1 MDVLTI
7 ELAGVIFLLMIALA
21 VILRLAAEEIV
32 EDVAEFKRRNRW
44 RKRNKHRRHK

>member
-1 MDVLTI
+1 MDILTV
-7 ELAGVIFLLMIALA
+7 ELAGVILLLLIALV

-44 RKRNKHRRHK
+44 RKRYKHRKHR